1 MTKPTRTAAELA
13 GCGDARARRTGMNYT
28 QQTDHTTRLTPNERG
43 LTKREY
49 MATALT
55 AAIISGAVARG
66 CPSNEWWDAPAEGAQ
81 LADKLLRVLAHANED
96 GAHVDTAITLT
107 ERLDLAIEERG
118 HEMVLAERAR

>member
-1 MTKPTRTAAELA
+1 MSEEGSVMATAGLSDE
-13 GCGDARARRTGMNYT
+13 
-28 QQTDHTTRLTPNERG
+28 TPRFCDLSATERG

-81 LADKLLRVLAHANED
+81 LADKLLRVLAK
-96 GAHVDTAITLT
+96 
-107 ERLDLAIEERG
+107 
-118 HEMVLAERAR
+118 